1 MTHPSLAVSAD
12 QTTAEWIC
20 TRCGSTNRRLVPVG
34 VTRAEDVCLRCHT
47 PHEIEADKRPVRWL
61 ARAKKK

>member
-1 MTHPSLAVSAD
+1 
-12 QTTAEWIC
+12 
-20 TRCGSTNRRLVPVG
+20 VPAG

-61 ARAKKK
+61 ARAKRK

>member
-1 MTHPSLAVSAD
+1 MTALPAEI
-12 QTTAEWIC
+12 TAEWIC
-20 TRCGSTNRRLVPVG
+20 TAG

-61 ARAKKK
+61 ARAKRK